1 MTGSAYRHLDLAH
14 RAELAGQAFG
24 CPNAEEASPLRAA
37 YLRAFPTLLWA
48 TGGLFAVALYLVM

>member
-24 CPNAEEASPLRAA
+24 CPIAEDAPLRGAHF
-37 YLRAFPTLLWA
+37 RGLLTVLWGTA
-48 TGGLFAVALYLVM
+48 GLFAVALYLVM